1 MRNINKERERN
12 KQEKKR
18 NKRIKWKKYWICRP
32 GKHKKNR
39 RTAQKYE
46 TEIEISAINCHKTLP
61 YNM

>member
-32 GKHKKNR
+32 GEHKK
-39 RTAQKYE
+39 KSE
-46 TEIEISAINCHKTLP
+46 DSTEV
-61 YNM
+61 